1 MPIRLSLRLYALPV
15 RPIRIF
21 VLGDARLVHLDAARD
36 AVIVS
41 DLHSPRIAHGGKSPP
56 VALLRVAGDVVSP
69 VLVDGTGIEEVL
81 MQMVDKFQH
90 IALHRP
96 GNSDIVDEA
105 VEGGLLAIGGVYT
118 NAD

>member
-1 MPIRLSLRLYALPV
+1 MPMRLLLRLHALPV

-41 DLHSPRIAHGGKSPP
+41 DLHSPRIAHGGESPP
-56 VALLRVAGDVVSP
+56 VALLCVAGDIVSP
-69 VLVDGTGIEEVL
+69 ILVDGTWVKEMLV
-81 MQMVDKFQH
+81 QVVDEFQH

-105 VEGGLLAIGGVYT
+105 VEDGMLAIGDV
-118 NAD
+118 